1 MAYYAVSYQL
11 NLDKDYQRLW
21 DAFEALEAQK
31 VMRSFYFVDSEGST
45 KAVYDYLRQFIDDD
59 DHLAV
64 APIGG
69 KPIKHRC
76 YEGTQAWIDAR
87 F

>member
-1 MAYYAVSYQL
+1 
-11 NLDKDYQRLW
+11 
-21 DAFEALEAQK
+21 
-31 VMRSFYFVDSEGST
+31 VDSEGST

-69 KPIKHRC
+69 KSIKHRC